1 MKRSWLLGCQPE
13 QRENK
18 ALKAS
23 FSASSVRS
31 PRTSKV
37 EIETQPNCPWLI
49 KLRLSRWNAHIYIT
63 LEMQA
68 TGLMEH
74 AGWQKQMMII
84 LG

>member
-1 MKRSWLLGCQPE
+1 MNINHTQDTIIVNVLSIFHFNPNSTKGKKAKITAIGNPAAFPFLTPDSKCQ
-13 QRENK
+13 
-18 ALKAS
+18 
-23 FSASSVRS
+23 
-31 PRTSKV
+31 
-37 EIETQPNCPWLI
+37 
-49 KLRLSRWNAHIYIT
+49 HIYIT